1 MATYRAPVDD
11 MMFLFEKLRDNSH
24 YNSLEKYKEVNPDL
38 AKDILEQAAKLT
50 ENLILPLAKVGDET
64 PAKFEN
70 GVVIT
75 PPGYK
80 KAYKKFIEDGW
91 VSLSCDPEYGGQG
104 MPKTIS
110 SFFDEMLSAAS
121 LSFKLYSEL
130 SIGAYNCILHHGN
143 DSIKKKFLPN
153 MVKGTWSGTMCLT
166 EPVCGTDL
174 GLLKTKAEEQPDG
187 SYKLTGQKIF
197 ITSGDQDLTENII
210 HLVLARTPDAPT
222 GTKGISLF
230 LVPKIQVK
238 EDGSLGPRNG
248 VSTNSIESKMGIRGS
263 ATCVLNFDESV
274 GHMIGPKNK
283 GLSSMFTMMNLE
295 RIVVGIQGLG
305 ISEIAYQNALN
316 YSKERKQGKSN
327 SSKTKNGADL
337 IIDHADIRRSL
348 LNMKS
353 IIEGERALSFWLA
366 QQTEVSLHHKDSK
379 IKEEASDL
387 VSLMTPVVKSLFSDM
402 GMEITSDAM
411 QIFGGYGYTKDQG
424 IEQLY
429 RDNRITPIY
438 EGTNSVQAIDLVF
451 RKLVN
456 KDKDII
462 GRYLKL
468 IDEEIKKNN
477 KQTKIKPLAIKLDEY
492 LKVTVNFTNWIKDKM
507 KNSKDDV
514 SAACNDYLK
523 VLGLIA
529 LSYSWL
535 KVLDVSY
542 KELKNNK
549 KFFEDKIETANFF
562 FNRVLP
568 RIDSHYKSA
577 ISGSGYIMNFKFN

>member
-1 MATYRAPVDD
+1 MATYTAPIDD
-11 MMFLFEKLRDNSH
+11 MMFLFEKLRDNPY
-24 YNSLEKYKEVNPDL
+24 YNELEKYKEVNPDL
-38 AKDILEQAAKLT
+38 AKDILEQAAKIT
-50 ENLILPLAKVGDET
+50 ENLILPLAKAGDET
-64 PAKFEN
+64 PVTFEN
-70 GVVIT
+70 GVVRT
-75 PPGYK
+75 SPGYK
-80 KAYKKFIEDGW
+80 EAYKKFIEDGW

-110 SFFDEMLSAAS
+110 AFFEEMLSSAS

-130 SIGAYNCILHHGN
+130 SIGAYNCILQHGT
-143 DSIKKKFLPN
+143 DSVKKKFLPN
-153 MVKGTWSGTMCLT
+153 IVKGTWSGTMCLT

-174 GLLKTKAEEQPDG
+174 GLLKTKAVEQSNG
-187 SYKLTGQKIF
+187 TYKLTGQKIF
-197 ITSGDQDLTENII
+197 ITSGDHDLTDNII
-210 HLVLARTPDAPT
+210 HLVLARTPDAPS

-248 VSTNSIESKMGIRGS
+248 VSTGSIESKMGIKGS
-263 ATCVLNFDESV
+263 ATCALNFDGAV
-274 GHMIGPKNK
+274 GHIIGPKNK

-327 SSKTKNGADL
+327 NRKTQNGADL
-337 IIDHADIRRSL
+337 IINHADIRRSL

-366 QQTEVSLHHKDSK
+366 QQTEVSLHHKDNK
-379 IKEEASDL
+379 IKEEALDL
-387 VSLMTPVVKSLFSDM
+387 VSLMTPVVKSLFTDM

-438 EGTNSVQAIDLVF
+438 EGTNSVQSIDLVF
-451 RKLVN
+451 RKLFN
-456 KDKDII
+456 KDRNII
-462 GRYLKL
+462 GRYIKF
-468 IDEEIKKNN
+468 IEKEIKKSK
-477 KQTKIKPLAIKLDEY
+477 KQAKIKLFAKKLDDY
-492 LKVTVNFTNWIKDKM
+492 LKITVNFTNWIKKNM
-507 KNSKDDV
+507 KSSKDDV

-529 LSYSWL
+529 LAYSWL

-542 KELKNNK
+542 KEISKNK
-549 KFFEDKIETANFF
+549 KFFEDKIETASFF

-577 ISGSGYIMNFKFN
+577 TSGSKYIMDFKFS

>member
-1 MATYRAPVDD
+1 MATYNAPIDD
-11 MMFLFEKLRDNSH
+11 MMFLFEKLRDNKH
-24 YNSLEKYKEVNPDL
+24 YNELEKYKEVNSDL
-38 AKDILEQAAKLT
+38 AKDILEQAAKIT
-50 ENLILPLAKVGDET
+50 ENLILSLAKVGDDT
-64 PAKFEN
+64 PCVFEN
-70 GVVIT
+70 GVVRT

-80 KAYKKFIEDGW
+80 EAYNKFIQDGW
-91 VSLSCDPEYGGQG
+91 TSLSCDPKYGGQG

-110 SFFDEMLSAAS
+110 AFFDEMLSSAS

-130 SIGAYNCILHHGN
+130 SIGAYNCIFHHGS
-143 DSIKKKFLPN
+143 DSIKKKFLPKI
-153 MVKGTWSGTMCLT
+153 VEGKWSGTMCLT

-174 GLLKTKAEEQPDG
+174 GLLQTKAVEQSDRTF
-187 SYKLTGQKIF
+187 KLSGQKIF
-197 ITSGDQDLTENII
+197 VTSGDHDLTENII
-210 HLVLARTPDAPT
+210 HLVLARTSDAPS

-248 VSTNSIESKMGIRGS
+248 VSTNSIESKMGIKGS
-263 ATCVLNFDESV
+263 ATCVLNFDEST
-274 GHMIGPKNK
+274 GYIIGPKNK
-283 GLSSMFTMMNLE
+283 GLNSMFTMMNLE

-327 SSKTKNGADL
+327 NSKTISEADL

-366 QQTEVSLHHKDSK
+366 QQVEVSLYHSDNK
-379 IKEEASDL
+379 IKQEALDL
-387 VSLMTPVVKSLFSDM
+387 VSLMTPVVKSLFTDM
-402 GMEITSDAM
+402 GMEITSDVI

-424 IEQLY
+424 IEQFY

-456 KDKDII
+456 KNGSII
-462 GRYLKL
+462 GRYIKF
-468 IDEEIKKNN
+468 INEEIQKNKSEN
-477 KQTKIKPLAIKLDEY
+477 KIKPFAEKLSHY
-492 LKVTVNFTNWIKDKM
+492 LEILINFTSWIEKNI

-523 VLGLIA
+523 VLGLVA
-529 LSYSWL
+529 VAFSWL
-535 KVLDVSY
+535 KILGVSY
-542 KELKNNK
+542 KELKHNK
-549 KFFEDKIETANFF
+549 EFFENKIETANFF
-562 FNRVLP
+562 FHRVLP
-568 RIDSHYKSA
+568 RIDTYYNSS
-577 ISGSGYIMNFKFN
+577 ISGSKYIMDFKFN

>member
-1 MATYRAPVDD
+1 MVTYTAPIND
-11 MMFLFEKLRDNSH
+11 MMFLFEKLRDNPH
-24 YNSLEKYKEVNPDL
+24 YNALEKYKEVNPDL
-38 AKDILEQAAKLT
+38 AKDILEQAAKIT
-50 ENLILPLAKVGDET
+50 ENLILPLAKAGDET
-64 PAKFEN
+64 PAKLEN
-70 GVVIT
+70 GVVRT

-80 KAYKKFIEDGW
+80 EAYKKFIEDGW
-91 VSLSCDPEYGGQG
+91 VSLSCDPAYGGQG

-110 SFFDEMLSAAS
+110 SFFDEMISSAS

-143 DSIKKKFLPN
+143 ESIKKKFLPN

-174 GLLKTKAEEQPDG
+174 GLLKTKAVEQSDG
-187 SYKLTGQKIF
+187 TYKLTGQKIF

-210 HLVLARTPDAPT
+210 HLVLARTSDAPS

-230 LVPKIQVK
+230 LVPKIKVK

-248 VSTNSIESKMGIRGS
+248 VLTNSIESKMGIRGS
-263 ATCVLNFDESV
+263 ATCVLNFDAAV

-305 ISEIAYQNALN
+305 LSEIAYQNALN

-353 IIEGERALSFWLA
+353 IIEGERVLCFWLA
-366 QQTEVSLHHKDSK
+366 QQTEVSLHHKDNK

-451 RKLVN
+451 RKLIN

-462 GRYLKL
+462 GRYVKL
-468 IDEEIKKNN
+468 VEEEIKKNKN
-477 KQTKIKPLAIKLDEY
+477 QANIKLLAEKLDEY
-492 LKVTVNFTNWIKDKM
+492 LKITVNFTNWIKEKM

-529 LSYSWL
+529 LAYSWL

-542 KELKNNK
+542 KELSKNK
-549 KFFEDKIETANFF
+549 KFFEDKIKTASFF

-577 ISGSGYIMNFKFN
+577 ISGSKYIMDFKFN